1 MKIEEEIVTLRVGL
15 IGDYNPEV
23 RAHVAI
29 PKALDLAEGVTGCKS
44 EATWV
49 ATARIGGDVE
59 EQLRPFDALWC
70 VPASPYAN
78 MEGALSAIRFARERA
93 RPFLG
98 TCGGFQHALIEYARD
113 VLGLAGADHAE
124 SNPTAE
130 VTLVTPLT
138 CSLVGAQGTIR
149 LKEGSRAR
157 SIYGRAEVVEQYHC
171 NFGFNPRYRSLL
183 ESGDLKVTGVDTEG
197 DVRVVELTSH
207 PFFVATLFQPEL
219 SAFEAL
225 AHPLV
230 CAFVRAARS
239 YSKVMKLKDDD

>member
-1 MKIEEEIVTLRVGL
+1 MVTIRVGL
-15 IGDYNPEV
+15 IGDYNPGV

-29 PKALDLAEGVTGCKS
+29 PKALGLAAGVTGYKS
-44 EATWV
+44 DVTWV
-49 ATARIGGDVE
+49 ETGAIGLDVE
-59 EQLRPFDALWC
+59 EQLQPFDALWC

-78 MEGALSAIRFARERA
+78 MQGALSAIRFARERS
-93 RPFLG
+93 RTFLG

-130 VTLVTPLT
+130 VALIAPLT

-157 SIYGRAEVVEQYHC
+157 AIYDEDEVVEQYHC

-219 SAFEAL
+219 SAL
-225 AHPLV
+225 GGVAHPLV
-230 CAFVRAARS
+230 GAFVRAAGS
-239 YSKVMKLKDDD
+239 YSRAAGSGT